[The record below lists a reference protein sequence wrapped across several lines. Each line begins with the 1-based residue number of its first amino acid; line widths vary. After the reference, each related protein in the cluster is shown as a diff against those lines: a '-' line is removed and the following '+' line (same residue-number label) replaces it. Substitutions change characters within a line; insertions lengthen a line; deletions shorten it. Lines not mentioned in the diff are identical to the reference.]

1 MAIPKN
7 DEEGGP
13 EALKELKS
21 VDPPLFLSPSPIQS
35 QATRL
40 ASQYL
45 YSSLH
50 PFCPKSPFQKL
61 LVKGFDAEQIW
72 QQIDT
77 QSNHLVLNLKRELKH
92 FEKNPNAIS
101 KGFDGLIRK
110 IEKKSGASD
119 EEDDESGDSDEEDD
133 ESGDSDDDMEDAEES
148 GGSLDEDGDDD
159 EEDDNEEDEDEEGG
173 GIEDKFLKM
182 SDMKKYMKDD
192 EAREYGG
199 VKEKKRVR
207 KREVDG
213 DEDVDDDEEDY
224 EDDDELGEFG
234 VDNGED
240 DDEMGNARYEDFFG
254 AKKGESTKRKSDSHE
269 GVEDSDSEDEDDFDK
284 GFEDEKEGS
293 LSTYEKEQKK
303 QRAKIEEMEK
313 VNMETKSWN
322 MLGEVSAA
330 ERGKNTALE
339 VDLDFEHNVRPA
351 PVITEEVTQSIEDLI
366 KKRVL
371 EGHFDDVQKA
381 PSLPSAAPKEYKEID
396 ENKNTEGLHKSYE
409 NEYLQQTGLVPESF
423 SDERKKEASL
433 LFQKLCYKLDALSHF
448 HFTPKPIIEDMSIQV
463 NVPALAMEE
472 IAPLVVS
479 DATMLA
485 PEEVFAGKGD
495 IKEEAELTQAER
507 KRRRASKKRKFAGKT
522 KAETAKRMENKKAQ
536 DSTNG
541 KEEPSVP
548 V

>member
-7 DEEGGP
+7 DDEGGS

-21 VDPPLFLSPSPIQS
+21 VDPPLFLSPSPIPS

-50 PFCPKSPFQKL
+50 PFCPKSPFQRL

-92 FEKNPNAIS
+92 FEKNPVEIA
-101 KGFDGLIRK
+101 KDFDGLIRK
-110 IEKKSGASD
+110 IEKKSGAFD
-119 EEDDESGDSDEEDD
+119 EEDGESGDSDEEDD
-133 ESGDSDDDMEDAEES
+133 ESGDSDEDMEDAEEI
-148 GGSLDEDGDDD
+148 GGSLDEDG
-159 EEDDNEEDEDEEGG
+159 EDDEEDEDEEGG

-182 SDMKKYMKDD
+182 TDMKKYMKDD
-192 EAREYGG
+192 EAREYAG
-199 VKEKKRVR
+199 V
-207 KREVDG
+207 
-213 DEDVDDDEEDY
+213 DED
-224 EDDDELGEFG
+224 EDDDEIGEFG
-234 VDNGED
+234 VED
-240 DDEMGNARYEDFFG
+240 YDEMGNARYEDFFG
-254 AKKGESTKRKSDSHE
+254 AKKGDSIKRKSDSHE
-269 GVEDSDSEDEDDFDK
+269 GVEGSDSEDEDDLDK

-313 VNMETKSWN
+313 ANMETKSWN
-322 MLGEVSAA
+322 MLGEVTAK
-330 ERGKNTALE
+330 ERRKNTALE

-351 PVITEEVTQSIEDLI
+351 PVITEEVTQSLEGLI

-381 PSLPSAAPKEYKEID
+381 PNLPSAVPKEYQEID

-409 NEYLQQTGLVPESF
+409 NEYLQQIGLVPESF

-507 KRRRASKKRKFAGKT
+507 KRRRASKKRKFAGKI

-541 KEEPSVP
+541 NEEPSVP